1 MKTKKKTTGVVDLR
15 SDTLTLPTA
24 AMRRAM
30 AKAPVGD
37 DVWGEDPT
45 IKQLEARTAELLGK
59 PAALYVPS
67 GTMANQ
73 IAIRTHT
80 QPGDEIVVESN
91 AHIYYYEAGGPAV
104 LSGVQCRCINGR
116 RGIFEP
122 DDLLEALR
130 PANIHFPTTRLVCLE
145 HTHNRGGGSIWPMQT
160 LTAVARTARQHKLK
174 LHLDGARLW
183 NASVATGIS
192 EKEYA
197 RHMDSLS
204 VCFSKGLGAP
214 VGSALVG
221 SVEFIEQ
228 ARRWLKVFGGGMRQ
242 AGIIAAG
249 ALYAME
255 HHRER
260 LARDHEHAQVLA
272 AALAELPGVELD
284 VKSVET
290 NMVVF
295 QTVNQPAG
303 ELVQK
308 MEAMGI
314 RMLAVGPKSIR
325 LVTHLMISRA
335 DIHRAIAAFR
345 RVCVKV

>member
-1 MKTKKKTTGVVDLR
+1 MKNQTDGVVDLR
-15 SDTLTLPTA
+15 SDTLTLPTS

-45 IKQLEARTAELLGK
+45 IRQLEARTAELLGK

-80 QPGDEIVVESN
+80 RPGDEVIVEAN

-104 LSGVQCRCINGR
+104 LSGVQCRCIEGR
-116 RGIFEP
+116 RGIFGP
-122 DDLLEALR
+122 DDLREVLR

-145 HTHNRGGGSIWPMQT
+145 HTHNRGGGSLWPLPT
-160 LTAVARTARQHKLK
+160 LRAVAATARQHDLK

-183 NASVATGIS
+183 NASVATGIP

-197 RHMDSLS
+197 RHVDSLS

-214 VGSALVG
+214 VGSALAG
-221 SVEFIEQ
+221 PVEFIER
-228 ARRWLKVFGGGMRQ
+228 ARRWRKVFGGGMRQ

-249 ALYAME
+249 ALYAVE

-260 LARDHEHAQVLA
+260 LARDHAHAQMLA

-295 QTVNQPAG
+295 QTVSQPAAD
-303 ELVQK
+303 LVQK
-308 MEAMGI
+308 MDALGI

-335 DIHRAIAAFR
+335 DIRRAIAAFR
-345 RVCVKV
+345 QVCAKS